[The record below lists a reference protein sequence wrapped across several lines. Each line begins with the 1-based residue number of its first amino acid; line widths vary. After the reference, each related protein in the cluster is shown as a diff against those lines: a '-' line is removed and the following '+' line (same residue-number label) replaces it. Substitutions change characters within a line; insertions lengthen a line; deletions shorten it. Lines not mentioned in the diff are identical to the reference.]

1 MTVIPLSQGGLALA
15 MLLLTGPPSG
25 VTVAR
30 QAVAQ
35 HQHAA
40 QSGSHRARQ
49 VATTLT
55 EPMIVGAFQAA
66 GLPVD
71 NLQQEPVYSPPGGP
85 PLDATAVWRFS
96 IPEVA
101 PSGGKLMFF
110 ATIAARDQMV
120 SWFRTVGTRF
130 IVVHNNVILW
140 LDPGLSSSRV
150 AAYQQVLVGL

>member
-1 MTVIPLSQGGLALA
+1 MTVIPLSKGPLALA
-15 MLLLTGPPSG
+15 MLLLTSLPSG
-25 VTVAR
+25 ADVAR

-35 HQHAA
+35 HHAA
-40 QSGSHRARQ
+40 QTGSHRTRQ

-71 NLQQEPVYSPPGGP
+71 NLHQEPAYSPPGGP
-85 PLDATAVWRFS
+85 PLDATAVWRFT

-110 ATIAARDQMV
+110 ATTAARDQMV
-120 SWFRTVGTRF
+120 SWFQTVGTRY

-140 LDPGLSSSRV
+140 LDPRLSSSRV